1 MALRAAQA
9 RVVYDRIGRVQ
20 DWQFY
25 EDRAVAR
32 LIADCAPHTAHA
44 IFEFGCG
51 TGRLAAKMLKL
62 LPPTGRYLGVD
73 VSPVMTTLAADRL
86 APWGDRAEVRLVDGS
101 TPLPVD
107 SNSADRIVCTYVFDL
122 LDDSD
127 VASVLGEFERI
138 LTPDGLLCLVSLR
151 AGITRFERLISGLWR
166 MVWRRAP
173 NLLGGCRPIQLD
185 QLLGGQW
192 VIRGQDVVHSWGLVS
207 EVILATPQQNPPTSA
222 R

>member
-1 MALRAAQA
+1 
-9 RVVYDRIGRVQ
+9 VYDRIGRVQ

-32 LIADCAPHTAHA
+32 LVADCAPHTAHA

-51 TGRLAAKMLKL
+51 TGRLAATMLKS
-62 LPPTGRYLGVD
+62 LPPTARYLGVD
-73 VSPVMTTLAADRL
+73 VSPVMVALATERL
-86 APWGDRAEVRLVDGS
+86 ARWGDRAQVRLVDGS
-101 TPLPVD
+101 MPLPAD
-107 SNSADRIVCTYVFDL
+107 SDSADRIVCTYVFDL

-127 VASVLGEFERI
+127 VAAVLGEFERV

-151 AGITRFERLISGLWR
+151 TGITRFERLISGLWT

-173 NLLGGCRPIQLD
+173 SLLGGCRPVQLD
-185 QLLGGQW
+185 QLLGRTW
-192 VIRGQDVVHSWGLVS
+192 AIRGQDVVHSWGLVS
-207 EVILATPQQNPPTSA
+207 EVIVATPQQNPPTPT